1 MRSWGLGETALLVH
15 ILCCQSGVMR
25 DAYPTRAAR
34 KILRLAIS
42 IAPDDTREW
51 GQGMLSEPNQVQ
63 GNWAALLWAIGGAS
77 VLAEQAALPAIFRD
91 GPQKCL
97 TPGARSVSVVSE
109 WQTTHSGWVSNQAS
123 MDLLPG
129 RQ

>member
-1 MRSWGLGETALLVH
+1 
-15 ILCCQSGVMR
+15 MR

-91 GPQKCL
+91 GP
-97 TPGARSVSVVSE
+97 
-109 WQTTHSGWVSNQAS
+109 
-123 MDLLPG
+123 
-129 RQ
+129 

>member
-15 ILCCQSGVMR
+15 ILSCQSGVMR

-63 GNWAALLWAIGGAS
+63 GNWAIGGAS

-97 TPGARSVSVVSE
+97 TPGVRSVSVVSE
-109 WQTTHSGWVSNQAS
+109 WPTTHSGWVSNQAS
-123 MDLLPG
+123 IG
-129 RQ
+129 FTSRASIT